1 MHQNKLREGILG
13 SLPILAIAFG
23 ESQGIKVTIG
33 GDRAFARGQSI
44 NLPAMPTACTDTL
57 RTLAMG
63 YLMHETG
70 HIVETSIPVFGMC
83 STQLERELLNVIE
96 DVRMEAARIATYPG
110 ARKTLSDLAE
120 HIDRQG
126 GFGTEEQVRA
136 DQHPAQCIAYWLLT
150 KLRTEALGQDV
161 VQTASL
167 YESRMHAL
175 VGDAGMIRLGALLD
189 EVYQLT
195 STSEALG
202 LARRFVGLLGDL
214 SKEQP
219 TEQPQSPQSES
230 GEDDDEASCASDQG
244 GESGQGDDSQQDA
257 GAPGGDSHDD
267 DGARGESAQDGG
279 PGHADGSQQDA
290 SASDDGD
297 HGTQGGA
304 VDDSSGAN
312 QGGGDSSQ
320 DGDPSSATGARDVPA
335 NGGAGH
341 GDNGQEQ
348 PAQSERSNGPNR
360 QALRQALDAQSGDF
374 KPTDIGDIA
383 AEQLSQQATR
393 EVVSEAAETGHGPV
407 FGQTLDVVRPDRRE
421 APDFDDTMASSAQL
435 RAKLASAMEAQARKR
450 DVLKVSGRR
459 LDGGAAHR
467 LFTDGRIFKRE
478 RTLRE
483 VNTAVLVLMDVSGS
497 MSTANRIYEARK
509 AALAISAG
517 VHQIHGCKVAA
528 AAFPEIVVL
537 KEFDE
542 QPRPVSG
549 RFTINPRGSTPMA
562 EAMIWGAT
570 RLATRREER
579 KMLMVVTDG
588 DPNDDHSVREL
599 IKLYAKSAIEVI
611 GVGIQHPAVKCLFE
625 KSIVVNSL
633 DELPVAMFNLLK
645 WSMRRVA

>member
-33 GDRAFARGQSI
+33 GNQAFASGQSI
-44 NLPAMPTACTDTL
+44 NLPAMPIECTDTL
-57 RTLAMG
+57 RILAMG

-70 HIVETSIPVFGMC
+70 HIVETSIPVFGIC
-83 STQLERELLNVIE
+83 QSPIEKELLNVIE

-110 ARKTLSDLAE
+110 ARKTLADLAE
-120 HIDRQG
+120 HIDREG
-126 GFGTEEQVRA
+126 GFGTEEQIRA
-136 DQHPAQCIAYWLLT
+136 GQHPAQCIAYWLLT
-150 KLRTEALGQDV
+150 KLRKEALGQDV
-161 VQTASL
+161 GQTASL
-167 YESRMHAL
+167 YETQMHAL

-195 STSEALG
+195 STSESLG

-214 SKEQP
+214 STEKP
-219 TEQPQSPQSES
+219 PEQPQSQQGEGA
-230 GEDDDEASCASDQG
+230 GEDDQAATNGPDQCDESDR
-244 GESGQGDDSQQDA
+244 SDD
-257 GAPGGDSHDD
+257 
-267 DGARGESAQDGG
+267 
-279 PGHADGSQQDA
+279 SQQDA
-290 SASDDGD
+290 SASANDG
-297 HGTQGGA
+297 A
-304 VDDSSGAN
+304 SSGSGQAGEPGQAHGAQQDAN
-312 QGGGDSSQ
+312 EPAEGNHSAQDGAAERSSAADQGDGDSSQ
-320 DGDPSSATGARDVPA
+320 DGDSSSATGAREVSG
-335 NGGAGH
+335 NGPAGH
-341 GDNGQEQ
+341 GENGQEQ
-348 PAQSERSNGPNR
+348 LAESECSNGPNR
-360 QALRQALDAQSGDF
+360 QALRQAIEAQSGDF

-393 EVVSEAAETGHGPV
+393 EVVSEVAETGHRPV
-407 FGQTLDVVRPDRRE
+407 FGRTLDVVRPDRSE
-421 APDFDDTMASSAQL
+421 APDFDHTMASSAQL

-459 LDGGAAHR
+459 MDGGAAHR

-570 RLATRREER
+570 RLATRKEER

-588 DPNDDHSVREL
+588 DPNDGHSVREL
-599 IKLYAKSAIEVI
+599 IKLYARSAIEVI

-625 KSIVVNSL
+625 KNVVVNSL
-633 DELPVAMFNLLK
+633 EELPVAMFNLLK
-645 WSMRRVA
+645 GSMRRVA

>member
-1 MHQNKLREGILG
+1 MYQNKLREGILG

-44 NLPAMPTACTDTL
+44 NLPAMPTECTDTL

-83 STQLERELLNVIE
+83 STQLERELLNVVE

-110 ARKTLSDLAE
+110 ARKTLADLAE
-120 HIDRQG
+120 HVDHNG
-126 GFGTEEQVRA
+126 GFGTEEQIRA

-150 KLRTEALGQDV
+150 KLRKEALGQDV
-161 VQTASL
+161 GQTASL
-167 YESRMHAL
+167 YETQMHAL

-195 STSEALG
+195 STSESLG

-214 SKEQP
+214 STEKP
-219 TEQPQSPQSES
+219 PEQPQSQQGEGA
-230 GEDDDEASCASDQG
+230 GEDDQAATNGPDQCDEPGRS
-244 GESGQGDDSQQDA
+244 DDSQQDSNA
-257 GAPGGDSHDD
+257 SGEGGH
-267 DGARGESAQDGG
+267 SAQDGA
-279 PGHADGSQQDA
+279 ADR
-290 SASDDGD
+290 
-297 HGTQGGA
+297 
-304 VDDSSGAN
+304 SSGAN
-312 QGGGDSSQ
+312 QGDGGPSQ
-320 DGDPSSATGARDVPA
+320 DGDPSSATGAREAPG
-335 NGGAGH
+335 NGPAGH
-341 GDNGQEQ
+341 GENGQEQ
-348 PAQSERSNGPNR
+348 SAQSECSNGPNR
-360 QALRQALDAQSGDF
+360 QALRQALEAQSGDF

-393 EVVSEAAETGHGPV
+393 EVASEVAETGHGPV
-407 FGQTLDVVRPDRRE
+407 FGQTLDVVRPDRSE
-421 APDFDDTMASSAQL
+421 APDFDHTMASSAQL

-459 LDGGAAHR
+459 MDGGAAHR

-570 RLATRREER
+570 RLATRKEER

-625 KSIVVNSL
+625 KNVVVNSL
-633 DELPVAMFNLLK
+633 EELPVAMFNLLK
-645 WSMRRVA
+645 GSMRRVA

>member
-44 NLPAMPTACTDTL
+44 NLPAMPTECTDTL

-83 STQLERELLNVIE
+83 STQLERELLNVVE

-110 ARKTLSDLAE
+110 ARKTLADLAE
-120 HIDRQG
+120 HVDRNG
-126 GFGTEEQVRA
+126 GFGTEEQIRA

-150 KLRTEALGQDV
+150 KLRKEALGQDV
-161 VQTASL
+161 GQTASL
-167 YESRMHAL
+167 YETQMHAL

-195 STSEALG
+195 STSESLG

-214 SKEQP
+214 STEKP
-219 TEQPQSPQSES
+219 PEQPQSQQGEGA
-230 GEDDDEASCASDQG
+230 GEDDQAATNGPDQCDEPGRS
-244 GESGQGDDSQQDA
+244 DDSQQDSNA
-257 GAPGGDSHDD
+257 SGEGGH
-267 DGARGESAQDGG
+267 SAQDGA
-279 PGHADGSQQDA
+279 ADR
-290 SASDDGD
+290 
-297 HGTQGGA
+297 
-304 VDDSSGAN
+304 SSGAN
-312 QGGGDSSQ
+312 QGDGDSSQ
-320 DGDPSSATGARDVPA
+320 DGDSSSATGAREVSG
-335 NGGAGH
+335 NGPAGH
-341 GDNGQEQ
+341 GENGQEQ
-348 PAQSERSNGPNR
+348 PTQSECSNGPNR
-360 QALRQALDAQSGDF
+360 QALRQALEAQSGDF

-393 EVVSEAAETGHGPV
+393 EVASEVAETGHGPV
-407 FGQTLDVVRPDRRE
+407 FGQTLDVVRPDRSE
-421 APDFDDTMASSAQL
+421 APDFDHTMASSAQL

-459 LDGGAAHR
+459 MDGGAAHR

-570 RLATRREER
+570 RLATRKEER

-599 IKLYAKSAIEVI
+599 IKLYARSAIEVI

-625 KSIVVNSL
+625 KNVVVNSL
-633 DELPVAMFNLLK
+633 EELPVAMFNLLK
-645 WSMRRVA
+645 GSMRRVA

>member
-44 NLPAMPTACTDTL
+44 NLPAMPTECTDTL

-83 STQLERELLNVIE
+83 STQLERELLNVVE

-110 ARKTLSDLAE
+110 ARKTLADLAE
-120 HIDRQG
+120 HVDHNG
-126 GFGTEEQVRA
+126 GFGTEEQIRA

-150 KLRTEALGQDV
+150 KLRKEALGQDV
-161 VQTASL
+161 GQTASL
-167 YESRMHAL
+167 YETQMHAL

-195 STSEALG
+195 STSESLG

-214 SKEQP
+214 STEKP
-219 TEQPQSPQSES
+219 PEQPQSQQGEGA
-230 GEDDDEASCASDQG
+230 GEDDQAATNGPDQCDEPGRS
-244 GESGQGDDSQQDA
+244 DDSQQDSNA
-257 GAPGGDSHDD
+257 SGEGGH
-267 DGARGESAQDGG
+267 SAQDGA
-279 PGHADGSQQDA
+279 ADR
-290 SASDDGD
+290 
-297 HGTQGGA
+297 
-304 VDDSSGAN
+304 SSGAN
-312 QGGGDSSQ
+312 QGDGGPSQ
-320 DGDPSSATGARDVPA
+320 DGDPSSATGAREAPG
-335 NGGAGH
+335 NGPAGH
-341 GDNGQEQ
+341 GENGQEQ
-348 PAQSERSNGPNR
+348 SAQSECSNGPNR
-360 QALRQALDAQSGDF
+360 QALRQALEAQSGDF

-393 EVVSEAAETGHGPV
+393 EVASEVAETGHGPV
-407 FGQTLDVVRPDRRE
+407 FGQTLDVVRPDRSE
-421 APDFDDTMASSAQL
+421 APDFDHTMASSAQL

-459 LDGGAAHR
+459 MDGGAAHR

-570 RLATRREER
+570 RLATRKEER

-625 KSIVVNSL
+625 KNVVVNSL
-633 DELPVAMFNLLK
+633 EELPVAMFNLLK
-645 WSMRRVA
+645 GSMRRVA

>member
-33 GDRAFARGQSI
+33 GDQAFARGQSI

-110 ARKTLSDLAE
+110 ARKTLADLAE
-120 HIDRQG
+120 HVDREG
-126 GFGTEEQVRA
+126 GFGTEEQIRA
-136 DQHPAQCIAYWLLT
+136 GQHPAQCIAYWLLT
-150 KLRTEALGQDV
+150 KLRKEALGQDV
-161 VQTASL
+161 GQTAL
-167 YESRMHAL
+167 IYETQMHAL

-189 EVYQLT
+189 EVYQLS

-214 SKEQP
+214 STEKPPEQP
-219 TEQPQSPQSES
+219 KSQGESASDDEQDATSES
-230 GEDDDEASCASDQG
+230 GGSDESSQSDD
-244 GESGQGDDSQQDA
+244 
-257 GAPGGDSHDD
+257 
-267 DGARGESAQDGG
+267 
-279 PGHADGSQQDA
+279 SQQDA
-290 SASDDGD
+290 SASANDGASGESGQAGEPD
-297 HGTQGGA
+297 QAHGSQQDANASGEGGHGA
-304 VDDSSGAN
+304 QDGAAGASSGAN
-312 QGGGDSSQ
+312 QGVGDPAQ
-320 DGDPSSATGARDVPA
+320 DGDPSSATGAREAPGNGPA
-335 NGGAGH
+335 WH
-341 GDNGQEQ
+341 GENGQEQ
-348 PAQSERSNGPNR
+348 PAQSECSNGPNR
-360 QALRQALDAQSGDF
+360 QALRQALEAQCGDF
-374 KPTDIGDIA
+374 KPTDIGEIA
-383 AEQLSQQATR
+383 AEQLRQQATR
-393 EVVSEAAETGHGPV
+393 EVASEAAETGHGPV
-407 FGQTLDVVRPDRRE
+407 FRQTLDVVRPDRSE
-421 APDFDDTMASSAQL
+421 AQDFDNTMASSAQL
-435 RAKLASAMEAQARKR
+435 RAKLASAMEAQVHKR

-459 LDGGAAHR
+459 VDGGATHR

-528 AAFPEIVVL
+528 AAFPAIVVL

-570 RLATRREER
+570 RLATRKEDR

-611 GVGIQHPAVKCLFE
+611 GVGIQHPAVKSLFE

-645 WSMRRVA
+645 GSMRRVA

>member
-1 MHQNKLREGILG
+1 MHQNKLQEGILG

-33 GDRAFARGQSI
+33 GDRAFARGQRI

-70 HIVETSIPVFGMC
+70 HIVETSIPVYGMC
-83 STQLERELLNVIE
+83 DTQLELELLNVIE

-110 ARKTLSDLAE
+110 ARKTLADLAE

-126 GFGTEEQVRA
+126 GFGTEEQIRA
-136 DQHPAQCIAYWLLT
+136 GQHPAQCIAYWLLT
-150 KLRTEALGQDV
+150 RLRTEALGQNV
-161 VQTASL
+161 AQTASI
-167 YESRMHAL
+167 YETQMQAL
-175 VGDAGMIRLGALLD
+175 VGDAGMLRLDALLD
-189 EVYQLT
+189 GVYQLT

-214 SKEQP
+214 SKEKP
-219 TEQPQSPQSES
+219 PEQPQSQQDE
-230 GEDDDEASCASDQG
+230 GADDDDQDAIT
-244 GESGQGDDSQQDA
+244 ESGQRGESDQSDDSQQDA
-257 GAPGGDSHDD
+257 SATAGDD
-267 DGARGESAQDGG
+267 DASGGSDQSDESD
-279 PGHADGSQQDA
+279 HADGSQQDA
-290 SASDDGD
+290 SASGDSD
-297 HGTQGGA
+297 HGTQDGA
-304 VDDSSGAN
+304 ADDLSGAN

-320 DGDPSSATGARDVPA
+320 DGDPSSATGTMDVPA
-335 NGGAGH
+335 NSGAGH

-383 AEQLSQQATR
+383 AEQLSQQATQ
-393 EVVSEAAETGHGPV
+393 EVVSEAATTGHGPV
-407 FGQTLDVVRPDRRE
+407 FGRTLDVVRPDRGK

-459 LDGGAAHR
+459 VDGGAAHR

-478 RTLRE
+478 RKVCE
-483 VNTAVLVLMDVSGS
+483 VNTAVMVLMDVSGS
-497 MSTANRIYEARK
+497 MATANRIYEARK

-537 KEFDE
+537 KDFDE
-542 QPRPVSG
+542 QPRPASG
-549 RFTINPRGSTPMA
+549 RYAINPRGGTPMA
-562 EAMIWGAT
+562 EAMIWAAT
-570 RLATRREER
+570 RLATRKEER

-588 DPNDDHSVREL
+588 DPNDAHSVREL

-611 GVGIQHPAVKCLFE
+611 GVGIQHPAVTCLFA
-625 KSIVVNSL
+625 KNIVVNSL

-645 WSMRRVA
+645 GSMRRVA

>member
-44 NLPAMPTACTDTL
+44 NLPAMPTECTDTL

-83 STQLERELLNVIE
+83 STQLERELLNVVE

-110 ARKTLSDLAE
+110 ARKTLADLAE
-120 HIDRQG
+120 HVDHNG
-126 GFGTEEQVRA
+126 GFGTEEQIRA

-150 KLRTEALGQDV
+150 KLRKEALGQDV
-161 VQTASL
+161 GQTASL
-167 YESRMHAL
+167 YETQMHAL

-195 STSEALG
+195 STSESLG

-214 SKEQP
+214 STEKP
-219 TEQPQSPQSES
+219 PEQPQSQQGEGA
-230 GEDDDEASCASDQG
+230 GEDDQAATNGPDQCDEPGRS
-244 GESGQGDDSQQDA
+244 DDSQQDSNA
-257 GAPGGDSHDD
+257 SGEGGH
-267 DGARGESAQDGG
+267 SAQDGA
-279 PGHADGSQQDA
+279 ADR
-290 SASDDGD
+290 
-297 HGTQGGA
+297 
-304 VDDSSGAN
+304 SSGAN
-312 QGGGDSSQ
+312 QGDGGPSQ
-320 DGDPSSATGARDVPA
+320 DGDPSSATGAREAPG
-335 NGGAGH
+335 NGPAGH
-341 GDNGQEQ
+341 GENGQEQ
-348 PAQSERSNGPNR
+348 SAQSECSNGPNR
-360 QALRQALDAQSGDF
+360 QALRQALEAQSGDF

-393 EVVSEAAETGHGPV
+393 EVASEVAETGHGPV
-407 FGQTLDVVRPDRRE
+407 FGQTLDVVRPDRSE
-421 APDFDDTMASSAQL
+421 APDFDHTMASSAQL

-459 LDGGAAHR
+459 MDGGAAHR

-570 RLATRREER
+570 RLATRKEER

-599 IKLYAKSAIEVI
+599 IKLYARSAIEVI

-625 KSIVVNSL
+625 KNVVVNSL
-633 DELPVAMFNLLK
+633 EELPVAMFNLLK
-645 WSMRRVA
+645 GSMRRVA

>member
-1 MHQNKLREGILG
+1 MYQNKLREGILG

-44 NLPAMPTACTDTL
+44 NLPAMPTECTDTL

-83 STQLERELLNVIE
+83 STQLERELLNVVE

-110 ARKTLSDLAE
+110 ARKTLADLAE
-120 HIDRQG
+120 HVDHNG
-126 GFGTEEQVRA
+126 GFGTEEQIRA

-150 KLRTEALGQDV
+150 KLRKEALGQDV
-161 VQTASL
+161 GQTASL
-167 YESRMHAL
+167 YETQMHAL

-195 STSEALG
+195 STSESLG

-214 SKEQP
+214 STEKP
-219 TEQPQSPQSES
+219 PEQPQSQQGEGA
-230 GEDDDEASCASDQG
+230 GEDDQAATNGPDQCDEPGRS
-244 GESGQGDDSQQDA
+244 DDSQQDSNA
-257 GAPGGDSHDD
+257 SGEGGH
-267 DGARGESAQDGG
+267 SAQDGA
-279 PGHADGSQQDA
+279 ADR
-290 SASDDGD
+290 
-297 HGTQGGA
+297 
-304 VDDSSGAN
+304 SSGAN
-312 QGGGDSSQ
+312 QGDGGPSQ
-320 DGDPSSATGARDVPA
+320 DGDPSSATGAREAPG
-335 NGGAGH
+335 NGPAGH
-341 GDNGQEQ
+341 GENGQEQ
-348 PAQSERSNGPNR
+348 SAQSECSNGPNR
-360 QALRQALDAQSGDF
+360 QALRQALEAQSGDF

-393 EVVSEAAETGHGPV
+393 EVASEVAETGHGPV
-407 FGQTLDVVRPDRRE
+407 FGQTLDVVRPDRSE
-421 APDFDDTMASSAQL
+421 APDFDHTMASSAQL

-459 LDGGAAHR
+459 MDGGAAHR

-570 RLATRREER
+570 RLATRKEER

-599 IKLYAKSAIEVI
+599 IKLYARSAIEVI

-625 KSIVVNSL
+625 KNVVVNSL
-633 DELPVAMFNLLK
+633 EELPVAMFNLLK
-645 WSMRRVA
+645 GSMRRVA